1 VPEWGGLGGGDEA
14 AVGVNNQTTKHMNE
28 SGGEIRKGL
37 AVMGRVVDI
46 DHRIRHRLGEYADV
60 ERSYFFKNGDENLA
74 KVLPRISREEW
85 VFICASDLMGS
96 VRSDHSFGHNA
107 WQGYLLRVYLREV
120 GMVKWAD
127 LFEKYH
133 PLERRIDEIEG
144 HRQDEKITDDE
155 YDVLMEPIILQ
166 MQKMEEAADVYDFD
180 EMDLLLL
187 NYAVKHG
194 FGDVA
199 AARGEEEGDGRRE

>member
-1 VPEWGGLGGGDEA
+1 
-14 AVGVNNQTTKHMNE
+14 
-28 SGGEIRKGL
+28 
-37 AVMGRVVDI
+37 MGRVVDI

-107 WQGYLLRVYLREV
+107 WQGYLLRDYLREV

-166 MQKMEEAADVYDFD
+166 MQKREEAADVYDFD

>member
-1 VPEWGGLGGGDEA
+1 MAKRGGLGGGYEA

-107 WQGYLLRVYLREV
+107 WQGYLLRDYLCEV